1 MAKRILPSR
10 QAGTLA
16 AKRWAF
22 EAEVEALERMCELA
36 SMQEERFYLDLLR
49 TPLTRRFAKVV
60 EWVQAAVPGRPRA
73 TALAEVAR
81 LMVPL
86 KKS

>member
-1 MAKRILPSR
+1 
-10 QAGTLA
+10 
-16 AKRWAF
+16 
-22 EAEVEALERMCELA
+22 
-36 SMQEERFYLDLLR
+36 MQEERFYLDLLR